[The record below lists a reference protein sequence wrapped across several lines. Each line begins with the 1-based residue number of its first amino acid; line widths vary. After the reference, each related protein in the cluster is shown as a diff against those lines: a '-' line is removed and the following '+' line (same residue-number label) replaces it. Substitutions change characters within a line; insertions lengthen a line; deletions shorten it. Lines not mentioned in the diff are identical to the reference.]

1 MDSMRSLN
9 TSLPKNMPPDLL
21 AAFRTAALS
30 VTNLYKAA
38 AASDSN
44 SHQAGY
50 QDALEDLL
58 AFLDK
63 ENLGL
68 QDGEGWKVRQW
79 ATEKYD
85 RELPAN
91 QGNDS
96 EDEAAE
102 MEKERSASPA
112 RSSNSVEEESVSNT
126 ILPPRSTSAPA
137 HERPQP
143 EATAEQPMLQQTPMY
158 RFSGG
163 PPTPQDTP
171 MHAFD
176 SSPQVEQSEPSILT
190 QPSES
195 PIRVELIG
203 RSSRTPHRTG
213 GSRHGTRQSNRDFT
227 FTAGTKR
234 KIQFPDFFDISN
246 LGPSSD
252 GSNGR
257 GGKKGRFA

>member
-9 TSLPKNMPPDLL
+9 TSLPKNQSPDLL
-21 AAFRTAALS
+21 AAFRTAALA
-30 VTNLYKAA
+30 VTNLYKAS

-68 QDGEGWKVRQW
+68 QDGEGWRVRQW

-85 RELPAN
+85 REQPAN
-91 QGNDS
+91 QNNESD
-96 EDEAAE
+96 DEPTE

-112 RSSNSVEEESVSNT
+112 RSSNSVDEDSGNST
-126 ILPPRSTSAPA
+126 LLPQRSASAPA
-137 HERPQP
+137 QEPQVL
-143 EATAEQPMLQQTPMY
+143 TEQPSMQETPMY
-158 RFSGG
+158 RFTGG
-163 PPTPQDTP
+163 PPTPQDTT

-176 SSPQVEQSEPSILT
+176 SSPQVEPAEPSLLSQT
-190 QPSES
+190 TSES
-195 PIRVELIG
+195 PIRVEVVNRG
-203 RSSRTPHRTG
+203 SRTPLRHV
-213 GSRHGTRQSNRDFT
+213 GSRHGTRQATRDFT
-227 FTAGTKR
+227 FTAGSKR
-234 KIQFPDFFDISN
+234 KIQFPDFFDLSN
-246 LGPSSD
+246 FGPNGD
-252 GSNGR
+252 GGSGR

>member
-38 AASDSN
+38 AAGDST

-85 RELPAN
+85 REPPN
-91 QGNDS
+91 QGNES
-96 EDEAAE
+96 DEETTE
-102 MEKERSASPA
+102 MEKERSASPG
-112 RSSNSVEEESVSNT
+112 RSPNSVEEEITSST
-126 ILPPRSTSAPA
+126 IIPPRSTSAPA
-137 HERPQP
+137 PEPQQP
-143 EATAEQPMLQQTPMY
+143 RATTEQPTLQQTSMY
-158 RFSGG
+158 RFTGG

-171 MHAFD
+171 MQAFD
-176 SSPQVEQSEPSILT
+176 SSPQVEQSEPAILT
-190 QPSES
+190 QSSES
-195 PIRVELIG
+195 PIRVEVVSRG
-203 RSSRTPHRTG
+203 SRTPHRSG

-246 LGPSSD
+246 LGSSGD